1 MKFFLTTG
9 LLLLIDVMLLYYLM
23 RIDNFLPFDSFGNM
37 NWLNI
42 SIFIFLLIIGV
53 FTFLLLA
60 IYGGVRVYRRVK
72 KEEFTKKDILTSFK
86 YSVITTI
93 GLFIIFLLN
102 HLGILNII
110 WGGLILVVVISTFL
124 II

>member
-60 IYGGVRVYRRVK
+60 LYGGVRVYRRVK